1 MVKRRVGKITLE
13 QAKKRFNE
21 YYDKRN
27 KTVAGRRRAK
37 LMDMMYQKK
46 DSKVLVPNE
55 PGSEKYMLDEGPRT
69 FDMVGVD
76 YFPEGE
82 TFEMETTQGVI
93 SGVSRGA
100 SYHKSDVDP
109 EDEDLSTPDNKG
121 RRKSKKVYG
130 PRLKKNNE
138 LYSNRFKRDLK
149 ERMDKGSL
157 KGNLVDKYWQDYK
170 KGLHKRK
177 NRKTKNL
184 PVSAKYFEGKQ
195 WKLVEV
201 SEKDFELNGFY
212 AVDFG
217 TFDVFRKV
225 QNFVYDED
233 DKYIKIGNL
242 NDEKNP
248 VSEEIY
254 DILLNPTYGKLKDDL
269 GIDED
274 NCVCFFIQGENPNI
288 TYYTYDDFPIT
299 NNSEIYYL
307 DAKGQD
313 VVESGEDFFERLTN
327 KTGKTVDR
335 INNDI
340 IITECEDDNHCP
352 SRPNLES
359 DSEKNPEQD
368 LSDTE
373 SQKSNDEQETEAS
386 PEDKPKE
393 EHEEEQEERQEDEE
407 EKQEDEEEKQEDEEE
422 QVESSPEDKPKE
434 EDEEEEVV
442 ELSPEDKPKEEK
454 KEEKDEEEEVVEL
467 SPQDRP
473 KEEEAV
479 ELSPQDRPKKEK
491 KEEEAVELSPENNPI
506 EEGKDET
513 VPSPDDKATKE
524 SPMIK
529 ELFEDTSLASDA
541 EPFSPKSTTSS
552 ESDSKAEQ
560 LSKKVNKELT
570 SYSYDKEDD
579 IQYSIALDE
588 INEKANKKIDIDKST
603 VTDIFNT
610 LHDNREEIFIQN
622 NIRFINMSFLKN
634 LIENI

>member
-1 MVKRRVGKITLE
+1 MAKRRVGKITLE

-55 PGSEKYMLDEGPRT
+55 PGSEKYMLEEGPRT

-82 TFEMETTQGVI
+82 SFEMETTQGII

-109 EDEDLSTPDNKG
+109 EDDELSTPDNKG

-130 PRLKKNNE
+130 PRIKKNNE

-184 PVSAKYFEGKQ
+184 PVSAKYFEGRQ
-195 WKLVEV
+195 WKLIEV

-212 AVDFG
+212 AVDFD
-217 TFDVFRKV
+217 TLDVFRKV

-254 DILLNPTYGKLKDDL
+254 DILVNPTYGKLKDDL
-269 GIDED
+269 GTEED
-274 NCVCFFIQGENPNI
+274 SCVCFFIQGENPNI

-299 NNSEIYYL
+299 NNSQIYYL

-327 KTGKTVDR
+327 KTGKSVDR

-340 IITECEDDNHCP
+340 VITECEDDNHCL
-352 SRPNLES
+352 SRPDLESES
-359 DSEKNPEQD
+359 DSENSPEQD
-368 LSDTE
+368 LPDTA
-373 SQKSNDEQETEAS
+373 SQKSSDEQETEAS
-386 PEDKPKE
+386 PEVKTQDDKKEKEDIEEQVESSSEDKPKE
-393 EHEEEQEERQEDEE
+393 ENVEQEKEE
-407 EKQEDEEEKQEDEEE
+407 EKHIEEQQVELSSEEKPKEEEEEEKEKEKDIEEE
-422 QVESSPEDKPKE
+422 QVESSSEEKPKE
-434 EDEEEEVV
+434 EEE
-442 ELSPEDKPKEEK
+442 EEK
-454 KEEKDEEEEVVEL
+454 KEEKVVET
-467 SPQDRP
+467 SPEDKT
-473 KEEEAV
+473 KEERKDKTT
-479 ELSPQDRPKKEK
+479 LP
-491 KEEEAVELSPENNPI
+491 PE
-506 EEGKDET
+506 
-513 VPSPDDKATKE
+513 DKSTEQKKE
-524 SPMIK
+524 SPLIK

-552 ESDSKAEQ
+552 VSDSKAEQ
-560 LSKKVNKELT
+560 LSKKVDKELT
-570 SYSYDKEDD
+570 RYLYDKEDD
-579 IQYSIALDE
+579 IQYTIALDE
-588 INEKANKKIDIDKST
+588 INEKANKKINIDKST
-603 VTDIFNT
+603 LYNILDT
-610 LHDNREEIFIQN
+610 LHDDKEEIFTKN
-622 NIRFINMSFLKN
+622 NIRFAHLSFLKN